1 VNAAHAAALK
11 VELLNAKSWLSG
23 KNATLQLVVRDA
35 GGQTANAA
43 EVKVHVEGSAAP
55 AAFSAI
61 TGADGAAT
69 LQFEMP
75 KLAAAEAAL
84 MIEASRNGAKGHLR
98 FQLRAKPKP

>member
-1 VNAAHAAALK
+1 
-11 VELLNAKSWLSG
+11 
-23 KNATLQLVVRDA
+23 VRDS

-43 EVKVHVEGSAAP
+43 EVKVSVEGSAAP

-61 TGADGAAT
+61 TGADGAVT

-84 MIEASRNGAKGHLR
+84 AIEASRNGAKGHLR